1 MALVGVFAGDK
12 DAAHLK
18 LQLSMEGSQARRSRG
33 RWRQFEVCGKR
44 LRRTDHRIESY
55 ELHFFAVFVASI
67 QDEAGAGPLVLR
79 NIRFGIIRDMNHL
92 FGESGRH
99 LRQALVA
106 VGAGPPHL
114 PLFFTGR
121 VVPDDNAVGTAHHGD
136 VARHP

>member
-67 QDEAGAGPLVLR
+67 QDEGRALVLR
-79 NIRFGIIRDMNHL
+79 NIHFRIIRDVNYL
-92 FGESGRH
+92 FRESGRH

-114 PLFFTGR
+114 RLFFTGR